1 MDSSRILGH
10 PNPRRYRTIW
20 ISDVHLGSRACR
32 ADLLLDFLRHHDADV
47 IYLVGDIV
55 DATQLARSWYW
66 PQSHNDVVQKILR
79 KVRKGS
85 SVVYIPGNHDHGARA
100 FAELSFGGV
109 LVRNEAVHRTA
120 AGQELWV
127 VHGDAFDAAVKF
139 NRLLAWLGSHAYD
152 AATAL
157 NVLID
162 RLRERAGAAPWSLAA
177 AIKSRS
183 RRVADYIA
191 AFERAVVAEA
201 RGRAVDGVVC
211 GHIHTPA
218 FKAMDGILY
227 CNDGDWVE
235 NCSALV
241 EHADGR
247 LETVSWLKAPR
258 PAQASVRSPA
268 VVPVPVRVPSPSMLV
283 SGVPQ

>member
-1 MDSSRILGH
+1 MDSSRIHGH

-20 ISDVHLGSRACR
+20 ISDVHLGTRACR

-55 DATQLARSWYW
+55 DAEALRRSWYW
-66 PQSHNDVVQKILR
+66 PQTHNDVVQKILR

-100 FAELSFGGV
+100 FVELSFGGV
-109 LVRNEAVHRTA
+109 LVRDEAVHRTA
-120 AGQELWV
+120 AGERLWV
-127 VHGDAFDAAVKF
+127 VHGDAFDAAVRF
-139 NRLLAWLGSHAYD
+139 PPLLAWLGSRAYD

-162 RLRERAGAAPWSLAA
+162 RVRERAGAAPWSLAA
-177 AIKSRS
+177 AIKNRS
-183 RRVADYIA
+183 RRVADYIDA
-191 AFERAVVAEA
+191 YEQAVVAE
-201 RGRAVDGVVC
+201 GRRRDVDGIVC

-218 FKAMDGILY
+218 LKTVDGFLY

-235 NCSALV
+235 NGSALV

-247 LETVSWLKAPR
+247 LESVSWLKAPR
-258 PAQASVRSPA
+258 PVAAPA
-268 VVPVPVRVPSPSMLV
+268 PARGGAPVPIPARSMLV
-283 SGVPQ
+283 TGASK

>member
-1 MDSSRILGH
+1 LDSSRILGH

-20 ISDVHLGSRACR
+20 ISDVHLGTRACR

-55 DATQLARSWYW
+55 DASALTRSWYW
-66 PQSHNDVVQKILR
+66 PQSHNDVVQKLLR
-79 KVRKGS
+79 KVRKGT
-85 SVVYIPGNHDHGARA
+85 SVVYIPGNHDDGARG
-100 FAELSFGGV
+100 FVDITFGGV
-109 LVRNEAVHRTA
+109 LVRKEAIHRTA
-120 AGQELWV
+120 AGAKLWV

-139 NRLLAWLGSHAYD
+139 PPLLAWLGSRAYD

-162 RLRERAGAAPWSLAA
+162 RVRERAGAAPWSLAA

-183 RRVADYIA
+183 RRVAAYIA
-191 AFERAVVAEA
+191 AYEQAVIAEA
-201 RGRAVDGVVC
+201 RRRDVDGIVC

-218 FKAMDGILY
+218 LKTIDGLLY

-247 LETVSWLKAPR
+247 VETVSWLNALR
-258 PAQASVRSPA
+258 PAMAPA
-268 VVPVPVRVPSPSMLV
+268 PARAAAPVPIPARSMLV
-283 SGVPQ
+283 TGASR

>member
-1 MDSSRILGH
+1 LSSSRIQGH

-20 ISDVHLGSRACR
+20 ISDVHLGTRACR

-47 IYLVGDIV
+47 IYLVGDIF
-55 DATQLARSWYW
+55 DGSQLARSWYW

-85 SVVYIPGNHDHGARA
+85 EVIYIPGNHDEGARA
-100 FAELSFGGV
+100 FVELTFGGV
-109 LVRNEAVHRTA
+109 LVCSEAMHRTA
-120 AGQELWV
+120 SGQDLWV

-139 NRLLAWLGSHAYD
+139 SPLLAWVGSQAYD
-152 AATAL
+152 LATAA

-162 RLRERAGAAPWSLAA
+162 HVRVRMGAAPWSLAA
-177 AIKSRS
+177 AIKRNS
-183 RRVADYIA
+183 RRVAAYIEA
-191 AFERAVVAEA
+191 YERAVVAEA
-201 RGRAVDGVVC
+201 RHRKVDGVVC

-218 FKAMDGILY
+218 MKTIDGLLY

-241 EHADGR
+241 EHMDGR
-247 LETVSWLKAPR
+247 LGPVSWRKAPQ
-258 PAQASVRSPA
+258 PAAAPVRTGVA
-268 VVPVPVRVPSPSMLV
+268 VPVPARSMLATGA
-283 SGVPQ
+283 SS